1 MYVCVQS
8 HCCIAVKI
16 KNHSR
21 GGGGGT
27 PLLKPY
33 KYVPPQ
39 RVGFS
44 TVLVCVLIL
53 VWNQVWFSRALRQCL
68 DVFIVSI
75 PNEQERM
82 RNMRIRNAF

>member
-21 GGGGGT
+21 DGGGGT
-27 PLLKPY
+27 PLFKPY

-39 RVGFS
+39 RVGFA

-53 VWNQVWFSRALRQCL
+53 IWNQVWFSRALRQCL